1 MLVLQTKTKKTKKQ
15 KKKRK
20 KEKEKRVLKKREQC
34 VGQYLFFND
43 LVPKEI
49 IPPPPHT
56 QDLPLFISLSRENVT
71 VVESSQESRHGKA
84 GTSVWVRVW
93 IGSIEFVGIAG
104 LS

>member
-1 MLVLQTKTKKTKKQ
+1 MLVLQTKTKKTKK
-15 KKKRK
+15 KKKKK
-20 KEKEKRVLKKREQC
+20 KEKRELKKREQC
-34 VGQYLFFND
+34 VGQYLFLMIWFPRR
-43 LVPKEI
+43 LS
-49 IPPPPHT
+49 PPPPHT

-71 VVESSQESRHGKA
+71 LVESFQESRHGKA

>member
-1 MLVLQTKTKKTKKQ
+1 MLVLQTKTKTKK
-15 KKKRK
+15 KKKNE

-43 LVPKEI
+43 LLPKEI

-56 QDLPLFISLSRENVT
+56 QDLPLFISLSSENVT